1 MLSAA
6 GSRLVASY
14 RRNRP
19 CMAAFC
25 LSSSVET
32 RMLYTGRRCLSGQL
46 GYTTRAVIN
55 QVSVLPILTLS
66 TPIIQAKRSQHTLAD
81 HPKPSQGPIAL
92 YDNLVI
98 SGKLRDDAHQRK
110 SVAKLQ
116 TLYEE
121 LQQYNPPILQS
132 LTKEMQNIRSH
143 VGEDS
148 GKDKIQSPDFAWID
162 KSEPTVF
169 DMIEVFLFL
178 KEPANQ
184 VIRGPNGMYIYGDV
198 GTGKTMIMDLFYQS
212 INITRKRRV
221 HFHAFMQDIHKRIHR
236 LRVHEGITSDPL
248 PLIALELA
256 NTAWLLCFDEMQ
268 VTDIGDAMILRRLFF
283 ELFNRGVVMVTTS
296 NRPPDDLYQ
305 NGIQRQSFL
314 PAIDLLKSYC
324 QVHSLNSGIDYRKA
338 DHHHYPVYFSPID
351 IETDDIVRRLFK
363 EIRGSV
369 EVDPKEL
376 SLWGRTLRIQEAAGR
391 TAKVPFKQ
399 LCGEPLSAADYL
411 ELAKNFDVVLLTD
424 VPAMTLSRRNEA
436 RRFITLIDA
445 LYENRVKLIVT
456 METELSDLFL
466 DEPPS
471 HTGGTITDAQR
482 LLMDDLKLSN
492 EQISSSIF
500 TGAEEVFAFQRAI
513 SRLTEMQTYG
523 WVGDDLAQ
531 ILDRLVD
538 RPRS

>member
-132 LTKEMQNIRSH
+132 LTKEMQNIRSR

-162 KSEPTVF
+162 KNTRSF
-169 DMIEVFLFL
+169 FL

>member
-32 RMLYTGRRCLSGQL
+32 RMLYTSRRCLSGQL

-169 DMIEVFLFL
+169 DMIRGLFVL

-268 VTDIGDAMILRRLFF
+268 VTDIGDAMILRLLLAHTGGFF
-283 ELFNRGVVMVTTS
+283 SSYLIEEWS
-296 NRPPDDLYQ
+296 WSPRPIVHPM
-305 NGIQRQSFL
+305 RQSFL

>member
-132 LTKEMQNIRSH
+132 LTKEMQNIRSR

-169 DMIEVFLFL
+169 DM
-178 KEPANQ
+178 EPANQ

-268 VTDIGDAMILRRLFF
+268 VTDIGDAMILRLLLAHTGGFFF